1 MPISLLKSA
10 FLFHSCIVCTI
21 CNFTEVSMRK
31 IYQTPQITVA
41 KIHGSGII
49 CSSDVVESLDTNAD
63 LEYTNSGSFLSS
75 RTREK
80 KMSGKKNRNI

>member
-1 MPISLLKSA
+1 
-10 FLFHSCIVCTI
+10 
-21 CNFTEVSMRK
+21 MRK
-31 IYQTPQITVA
+31 IYQTPHTTVV

-80 KMSGKKNRNI
+80 KVWEEEW